1 MQKKYSL
8 TVATII
14 CINAMIG
21 SGVFV
26 APIAIAQIVGPAGIL
41 SYLFVIGAIWSIAL
55 SFSRLCVLYPQ
66 DGSFYT
72 FSKPWAG
79 HYGGLFF
86 ATLYT
91 AGLLV
96 ASSVLLHFGGIYC
109 ATVIP
114 LLSINQWSIMI
125 LLCLSASLLYGVT
138 IAGIWQYVLVG
149 ATVFPIFLTIIIC
162 LIHGSLNNFVPF
174 APHGLSKIFD
184 AIKYVI
190 FGFFGFE
197 FSTALYNQIQDPEKN
212 VQKALTYSII
222 FVGMLYFVFISA
234 IIYGIPA
241 SALKNTAT
249 ISSAL
254 SNLFPRYQ
262 WISGIINISIISA
275 TIGTIHAMMLTLT
288 ALTRKLFAL
297 ASNNC
302 FEKACPF
309 NIRSKESFW
318 IVLITVCMLIIYKFF
333 NIMDQMLSIAAV
345 AIVISYISAIIT
357 VIVKEKSYINKFI
370 ALCGIITGFAIVF
383 FGIQSL

>member
-41 SYLFVIGAIWSIAL
+41 SYLFVICAVWSMAL
-55 SFSRLCVLYPQ
+55 SFARLCTLYPD

-86 ATLYT
+86 ASLYT
-91 AGLLV
+91 TGLLI
-96 ASSVLLHFGGIYC
+96 ASSVLLHFAGMYC
-109 ATVIP
+109 TTMIP
-114 LLSINQWSIMI
+114 LLSINQWSIII
-125 LLCLSASLLYGVT
+125 LLCLSVSLLYGVT
-138 IAGIWQYVLVG
+138 IAGIWQYVLVA
-149 ATVFPIFLTIIIC
+149 ATVFPIFVTIIMC
-162 LIHGSLNNFVPF
+162 LLHGSLNNFVPF
-174 APHGLSKIFD
+174 APHGLSAIFD

-197 FSTALYNQIQDPEKN
+197 FSTALYSQIEDPEKN

-222 FVGMLYFVFISA
+222 FVGLLYFLFISA

-241 SALKNTAT
+241 LLLQKATT
-249 ISSAL
+249 ISSAFI
-254 SNLFPRYQ
+254 NLFPHYQ
-262 WISGIINISIISA
+262 WISDIMNISIISA
-275 TIGTIHAMMLTLT
+275 TIGTIHAMMLALT
-288 ALTRKLFAL
+288 VLTRKLFAL

-318 IVLITVCMLIIYKFF
+318 IGLITICMLIIYKIF
-333 NIMDQMLSIAAV
+333 NIMDQMLAIAAV
-345 AIVISYISAIIT
+345 AIVVSYISAIIT
-357 VIVKEKSYINKFI
+357 VIIKEKSYINKCI
-370 ALCGIITGFAIVF
+370 ALCGITTGLTIVYFALK
-383 FGIQSL
+383 SL

>member
-96 ASSVLLHFGGIYC
+96 ASSVLLHFAGMYC
-109 ATVIP
+109 VTLIP
-114 LLSINQWSIMI
+114 LLTANQWSMI
-125 LLCLSASLLYGVT
+125 VLFCLSTSLLYGVT
-138 IAGIWQYVLVG
+138 IAGLWQYVLVA
-149 ATVFPIFLTIIIC
+149 ATVFPIVITIVIC
-162 LIHGSLNNFVPF
+162 VLHGSSNNFIPF
-174 APHGLSKIFD
+174 APYGLSKIFD
-184 AIKYVI
+184 TIKYVV

-197 FSTALYNQIQDPEKN
+197 FSTALYNQIENPEKN
-212 VQKALTYSII
+212 VSKALTYSII
-222 FVGMLYFVFISA
+222 FVGSLYFLFITA
-234 IIYGIPA
+234 IIYGIPPLILQNA
-241 SALKNTAT
+241 TT
-249 ISSAL
+249 ISAAFI
-254 SNLFPRYQ
+254 NLFPHYR
-262 WISGIINISIISA
+262 WMSDIMNISIISA
-275 TIGTIHAMMLTLT
+275 TIGTIHAMMLALT
-288 ALTRKLFAL
+288 TLTRKLFAL

-318 IVLITVCMLIIYKFF
+318 IGLITVSMLIIYKFF
-333 NIMDQMLSIAAV
+333 NIMDQMLAFAAV
-345 AIVISYISAIIT
+345 AIVFSYISALIT
-357 VIVKEKSYINKFI
+357 VVIKEKSYLNKCI
-370 ALCGIITGFAIVF
+370 ALCGIMTGLSIIFFAIK
-383 FGIQSL
+383 SL